1 MRSRCCNIVFLC
13 SHLKDVLEALKSLS
27 SFFDENNIRSRRN
40 LRSDIERRSLVIN
53 EEFVECFRQVK
64 EVIMTTNSVHIYCSL
79 VQSSYSYCIFCTV
92 VQHLTRFQRI
102 QCISWTFVIAEPF
115 VCELEFLTISFC
127 YYFSYLYP
135 IRFTAWYHA

>member
-1 MRSRCCNIVFLC
+1 MFAEDLHLCLYYLYVHQQALMPNSDCFVVIFCFLY

-64 EVIMTTNSVHIYCSL
+64 EVIMI
-79 VQSSYSYCIFCTV
+79 
-92 VQHLTRFQRI
+92 I
-102 QCISWTFVIAEPF
+102 Q
-115 VCELEFLTISFC
+115 
-127 YYFSYLYP
+127 
-135 IRFTAWYHA
+135 